1 MADKKL
7 CKSTKHRMFSG
18 VCGGFA
24 DFFNID
30 PTIVRLIFVILGCIK
45 GIGII
50 GYIIC
55 IFVLPTDF
63 SEIEKSESVEGS
75 TETQSDKTAKN
86 KAKTK
91 KAPHTDEE
99 FDSFFSKK

>member
-7 CKSTKHRMFSG
+7 CKSTKHRMLSG

-63 SEIEKSESVEGS
+63 SEAEKSESEENC
-75 TETQSDKTAKN
+75 TETKTDKTAKN

>member
-7 CKSTKHRMFSG
+7 CKSTKHRMLSG

-63 SEIEKSESVEGS
+63 SETEKSESEENS
-75 TETQSDKTAKN
+75 TETKSDKTAKN